1 MLFDQPGLFD
11 QHGCTPFLARL
22 DGSLAS
28 TISPPL
34 KTDDGDTASPPLLI
48 SMYSDAQ
55 CPCSAQFV
63 SDVRHIMRHRA
74 FNGSVD
80 LEQIFVPTCMDVFDH
95 CSDDPEVQAQ
105 QFLQC
110 IHGDE
115 ECLGHRYFLCAQ
127 QQAMMPWP
135 PMPWPPRFL
144 GQPEWLEFQRTVPAK
159 SVTSSRSCCASRRAA
174 PARLSRNQRTTTLCG
189 IALADWAWT
198 GRSSRRAPPQAL
210 QLAISCSGRVRPLP
224 RPGTPRMDRKAY
236 L

>member
-1 MLFDQPGLFD
+1 MLGQDACVFPVAQPGRGVHRAEPPQQQQQQQYLMLFDQPGLFD

-115 ECLGHRYFLCAQ
+115 ECLGHRYFLCA
-127 QQAMMPWP
+127 
-135 PMPWPPRFL
+135 
-144 GQPEWLEFQRTVPAK
+144 
-159 SVTSSRSCCASRRAA
+159 
-174 PARLSRNQRTTTLCG
+174 
-189 IALADWAWT
+189 
-198 GRSSRRAPPQAL
+198 
-210 QLAISCSGRVRPLP
+210 
-224 RPGTPRMDRKAY
+224 
-236 L
+236 